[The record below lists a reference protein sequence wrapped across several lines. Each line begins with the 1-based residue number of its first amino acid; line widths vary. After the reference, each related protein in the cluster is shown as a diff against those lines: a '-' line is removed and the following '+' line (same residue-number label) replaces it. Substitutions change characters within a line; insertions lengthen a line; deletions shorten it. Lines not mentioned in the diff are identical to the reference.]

1 MLTQDFKPLS
11 ELTAYTFLQLDDM
24 WQRGEIECRFETLRD
39 ETGIAR
45 GTIHH
50 YRYRGNG

>member
-1 MLTQDFKPLS
+1 MLTKIWRPLS

-24 WQRGEIECRFETLRD
+24 WQRGEIECRFEKLQD
-39 ETGIAR
+39 ESGMTR

-50 YRYRGNG
+50 YRLPSV